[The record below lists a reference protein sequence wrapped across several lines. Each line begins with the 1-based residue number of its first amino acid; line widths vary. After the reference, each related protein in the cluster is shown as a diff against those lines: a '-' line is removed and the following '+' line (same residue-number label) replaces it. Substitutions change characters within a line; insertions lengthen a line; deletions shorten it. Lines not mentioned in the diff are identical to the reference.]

1 MITGITNLKAVEK
14 EARRRVKNAQSRAL
28 NKVGKKAIEE
38 MMDNSGLKSK
48 KIFRNSKVFFKVRPK
63 QNDLTAS
70 IWVSRTRLS
79 YSEIQHSWNERKNAP
94 KAIGLNVREITLAEK
109 IGYKTITLEDA
120 LKIKPK
126 DHPGSFVMSKK
137 PINQNGFRTSVGK
150 VNSYYRGKNGTKI
163 TRTEEVHFLNRTN
176 VRLCDMVD
184 RNKLNELADE
194 AFMLELEKENKKI

>member
-137 PINQNGFRTSVGK
+137 PINQNGFRTSVGEIHT
-150 VNSYYRGKNGTKI
+150 YYRGKNGTKI

-184 RNKLNELADE
+184 RDKLNELVDE
-194 AFMLELEKENKKI
+194 AFTEELKKG

>member
-14 EARRRVKNAQSRAL
+14 EARRRLKNAQSRAL

-38 MMDNSGLKSK
+38 MMENSGLNSK
-48 KIFRNSKVFFKVRPK
+48 KIFSNSKVFFKVRPK
-63 QNDLTAS
+63 QDELKAS

-79 YSEIQHSWNERKNAP
+79 YSEIQHSWNEKKNAP
-94 KAIGLNVREITLAEK
+94 KAISLNVREITLAEK
-109 IGYKTITLEDA
+109 IGYKTITIEDA
-120 LKIKPK
+120 LKIKSK

-137 PINQNGFRTSVGK
+137 PINQNGFRTS
-150 VNSYYRGKNGTKI
+150 GKNGKKI

-184 RNKLNELADE
+184 RDKLNELADE
-194 AFMLELEKENKKI
+194 AFMLELEKENKRI